1 MIVIRERDDVRRN
14 YEAALRLVGSRT
26 ANLAFSRA
34 LNRTGRPTFTA
45 VKRALR
51 NQSDI
56 PRGLVDAGVTFK
68 PATSKA
74 LQTVI
79 TGRGPYLPLRLFGA
93 RQFAYGVR
101 AKVWGKHQQYRSA
114 FIVHKFAGGAY
125 KRLTPRRFP
134 IRQLY
139 GPSVGKELVKDQ
151 SLSTFEASMPNV
163 SARAMHELKRL
174 LEV

>member
-1 MIVIRERDDVRRN
+1 MIVIRERDDVRRM
-14 YEAALRLVGSRT
+14 YEAALLLVGRKT
-26 ANLAFSRA
+26 AALAFSRA

-51 NQSDI
+51 RQSDI
-56 PRGLVDAGVTFK
+56 QRPLIDAGVTFK
-68 PATSKA
+68 PSTSTT
-74 LQTVI
+74 LQTAI
-79 TGRGPYLPLRLFGA
+79 KGTGSYLPLRLFGA
-93 RQFAYGVR
+93 RQFTYGVR

-114 FIVHKFAGGAY
+114 FIVGKYAGGAY
-125 KRLTPRRFP
+125 KRRTPRRFP

-151 SLSTFEASMPNV
+151 SLATFEASLPNV
-163 SARAMHELKRL
+163 SARALHELKRL

>member
-1 MIVIRERDDVRRN
+1 MIVIRERDDVRRM
-14 YEAALRLVGSRT
+14 YEAALLLVGRKT
-26 ANLAFSRA
+26 AALAFSRA

-51 NQSDI
+51 KQSDFQRPLI
-56 PRGLVDAGVTFK
+56 DAGVTFK
-68 PATSKA
+68 PSTSTT
-74 LQTVI
+74 LQTAI
-79 TGRGPYLPLRLFGA
+79 KGTGPYLPLRLFGA
-93 RQFAYGVR
+93 RQFTYGVR

-114 FIVHKFAGGAY
+114 FIVGKYAGGAY
-125 KRLTPRRFP
+125 KRRTPRRFP

-151 SLSTFEASMPNV
+151 SLATFEASLPNV
-163 SARAMHELKRL
+163 SARALHELKRL

>member
-1 MIVIRERDDVRRN
+1 MIVIRERDDVRRK
-14 YEAALRLVGSRT
+14 YEAALLLVGRKK

-51 NQSDI
+51 KQSDI
-56 PRGLVDAGVTFK
+56 HRTIIDASVTFK
-68 PATSKA
+68 PATSA
-74 LQTVI
+74 TLQTAI
-79 TGRGPYLPLRLFGA
+79 TGTGPYLPLRLFGA

-114 FIVHKFAGGAY
+114 FIVRKFAGGAY
-125 KRLTPRRFP
+125 KRLTSRRFP

-151 SLSTFEASMPNV
+151 SLATFEASMPDV
-163 SARAMHELKRL
+163 SARALHELKRL

>member
-1 MIVIRERDDVRRN
+1 MIIIRERHDVRRR
-14 YEAALRLVGSRT
+14 YEAALHLVGRKT

-51 NQSDI
+51 KQTDI

-68 PATSKA
+68 PATSRT
-74 LQTVI
+74 LQTAI
-79 TGRGPYLPLRLFGA
+79 TGRGPYLPLQLFGA

-114 FIVHKFAGGAY
+114 FIVSKFAGGAY

-163 SARAMHELKRL
+163 SARALHELKRL